1 MAYVQ
6 SKLYKIYLMKQ
17 KIKNMYERICNLLA
31 VCLLFVVSC
40 EGGSYKDS
48 TLPVEKRVENL
59 LSLMTLEEKV
69 GQMNQFVGLDM
80 MEQTKAKKLSRNEMM
95 QGDEFAYYPGYP
107 TDTIVSMIKS
117 GLVGSFLHVQT
128 LKEANEL
135 QRWAME
141 SRLGIPL
148 LFGIDAIHGNAFCP
162 NNTVYPTNI
171 GLASSFD
178 TDLAYEIARQTAKEM
193 RAMNMHWTFNPNI
206 EVARDARWGRCG
218 ETFGEDPYLVG
229 QMGAQTVKGYQGG
242 LDPQNT
248 CVSVDESVLA
258 CIKHLTGG
266 SQPVNGTNCAP
277 AEITERTLRDVF
289 FPPYIEGI
297 KAGALSLMPSHN
309 DIGGVPCHSSK
320 WLLTDVLRDEWKFEG
335 FVVSDW
341 KDLEKLSDAH
351 FTAKDHKDA
360 FFQGIVAGIDM
371 HMHGPEWN
379 TFVCELVREGKI
391 SEKRI
396 DESVRRI
403 LTAKFRLGL
412 FEKPYADE
420 EQSMQ
425 VRLCEEHRQTALK
438 AARKS
443 IVLLKNENV
452 LPLDRAVRKKIMLTG
467 INADHINMMGDWVSY
482 QHPDN
487 YTTIIEGLREVAPE
501 NEYIYIDQGPYP
513 TKMTMGNVKQAAE
526 TAKECDLNIVVA
538 GDYMH
543 RGMNSK
549 MKTAGENADRSDV
562 NLPGLQHELIRQVA
576 ASGKPTILI
585 LVSGRPLSIEWE
597 AENIPAIV
605 EAWEPG
611 MYGGQAVAEILFG
624 DVNPSAKLAMSF
636 PRSAGHIQ
644 TYYNHKAMHY
654 YHPYRVTSSTPL
666 WPFGHGLSYTS
677 YEYSEPVL
685 NSAEMRPGQSLT
697 VSVDVTNVGC
707 RAGEEV
713 VQMYIRDN
721 VAQVARPV
729 KELKG
734 FCRVVLEPGE
744 TKTVTL
750 PVTEDM
756 LSFYGLDMEPLVEDG
771 TFTVM
776 VGSSSDDKF
785 LKSVEFTF
793 IK

>member
-1 MAYVQ
+1 
-6 SKLYKIYLMKQ
+6 
-17 KIKNMYERICNLLA
+17 MYERICNLLA

-40 EGGSYKDS
+40 EGISYKDS
-48 TLPVEKRVENL
+48 SLPVDKRVENL

-107 TDTIVSMIKS
+107 TDTIISMIKS

-162 NNTVYPTNI
+162 DNTVYPTNI

-178 TDLAYEIARQTAKEM
+178 TDLAYVIARQTAKEM

-229 QMGAQTVKGYQGG
+229 QMGSQTVRGYQGG

-248 CVSVDESVLA
+248 SVSVDESVLA

-289 FPPYIEGI
+289 FPPCIEGI

-309 DIGGVPCHSSK
+309 EIGGVPCHSSK

-403 LTAKFRLGL
+403 LAAKFRLGL
-412 FEKPYADE
+412 FENPYADE

-425 VRLCEEHRQTALK
+425 VRLCEEHRLTALE

-452 LPLDRAVRKKIMLTG
+452 LPLDRAVRKRIMVSG

-487 YTTIIEGLREVAPE
+487 YTTIIEGLREVASE

-513 TKMTMGNVKQAAE
+513 TKMTNENVKRAAA
-526 TAKECDLNIVVA
+526 TARECDLNIVVA

-562 NLPGLQHELIRQVA
+562 NLPGLQHELIRRIA
-576 ASGKPTILI
+576 ASGKPTVLI

-666 WPFGHGLSYTS
+666 WPFGHGLSYTC

-685 NSAEMRPGQSLT
+685 NSAEMRSGQSLT
-697 VSVDVTNVGC
+697 VSVDVTNVGN
-707 RAGEEV
+707 RAGEEI

-771 TFTVM
+771 DFTVM
-776 VGSSSDDKF
+776 VGPSSDDKS

>member
-1 MAYVQ
+1 MYV
-6 SKLYKIYLMKQ
+6 
-17 KIKNMYERICNLLA
+17 RICNLLA

-40 EGGSYKDS
+40 EGISYKDS
-48 TLPVEKRVENL
+48 SLPVDKRVENL

-107 TDTIVSMIKS
+107 TDTIISMIKS

-162 NNTVYPTNI
+162 DNTVYPTNI

-178 TDLAYEIARQTAKEM
+178 TDLAYVIARQTAKEM

-229 QMGAQTVKGYQGG
+229 QMGVQTVRGYQGG

-248 CVSVDESVLA
+248 CVSIDESVLA

-309 DIGGVPCHSSK
+309 DIGGVPCHSNK

-425 VRLCEEHRQTALK
+425 VRLCEEHRQTALE

-452 LPLDRAVRKKIMLTG
+452 LPLDRAVRKRIMVTG

-487 YTTIIEGLREVAPE
+487 YYTIIEGLREVAPE
-501 NEYIYIDQGPYP
+501 NEYIYIDQGQYP
-513 TKMTMGNVKQAAE
+513 TKMTIENVKRAAA
-526 TAKECDLNIVVA
+526 TARECDLNIVVA

-562 NLPGLQHELIRQVA
+562 NLPGLQHELIRRIA
-576 ASGKPTILI
+576 ASGKPAVLI

-666 WPFGHGLSYTS
+666 WPFGHGLSYTC

-685 NSAEMRPGQSLT
+685 NSAEMRSGQSLT
-697 VSVDVTNVGC
+697 VSVDVTNVGN
-707 RAGEEV
+707 RAGEEI

-771 TFTVM
+771 DFTVM
-776 VGSSSDDKF
+776 VGPSSDDKS

>member
-1 MAYVQ
+1 MKKKYYLIMA
-6 SKLYKIYLMKQ
+6 IAAF
-17 KIKNMYERICNLLA
+17 CA
-31 VCLLFVVSC
+31 VSC
-40 EGGSYKDS
+40 KSYSYKDAS
-48 TLPVEKRVENL
+48 APLEKRVEDL
-59 LSLMTLEEKV
+59 LARMTLEEKV

-80 MEQTKAKKLSRNEMM
+80 MEQTKAKKISRKEMV

-107 TDTIVSMIKS
+107 ADTIISMIKA

-141 SRLGIPL
+141 SRLGIPI

-162 NNTVYPTNI
+162 DNTVYPTNI

-178 TDLAYEIARQTAKEM
+178 PQMAYKIARQTAREM

-229 QMGAQTVKGYQGG
+229 LMGAETVKGYQGALG
-242 LDPQNT
+242 GDDVPVN
-248 CVSVDESVLA
+248 ESVIA
-258 CIKHLTGG
+258 CIKHLAGG

-289 FPPYIEGI
+289 FPPYVEGI

-309 DIGGVPCHSSK
+309 DIGGIPCHSSK
-320 WLLTDVLRDEWKFEG
+320 WLLTDVLRGEWGFEG
-335 FVVSDW
+335 FVISDW
-341 KDLEKLSDAH
+341 KDLEKLTSAH
-351 FTAKDHKDA
+351 RTAVDNKDA
-360 FFQGIVAGIDM
+360 FYQGIMAGIDM

-379 TFVCELVREGKI
+379 TYVCELVREGKI
-391 SEKRI
+391 TEKRI

-403 LTAKFRLGL
+403 LAAKFRLGL
-412 FEKPYADE
+412 FENPYADPE
-420 EQSMQ
+420 KSME
-425 VRLCEEHRQTALK
+425 VRLCQKHRQTALE

-443 IVLLKNENV
+443 IVLLKNEDV
-452 LPLDRAVRKKIMLTG
+452 LPLSKETGMKVMVTG

-487 YTTIIEGLREVAPE
+487 YTTIIEGLREVAP
-501 NEYIYIDQGPYP
+501 NNDYVYVDQGAYP
-513 TKMTMGNVKQAAE
+513 TKMTMEKVREAARK
-526 TAKECDLNIVVA
+526 ARYCDLNIVVA

-549 MKTAGENADRSDV
+549 MKTAGENADRSDI
-562 NLPGLQHELIRQVA
+562 NLPGLQHELIRQIA
-576 ASGKPTILI
+576 ASGKPTVLI

-611 MYGGQAVAEILFG
+611 MYGGQAVAEVLFG

-636 PRSAGHIQ
+636 PRSAGHIH
-644 TYYNHKAMHY
+644 TYYNHKSMHY
-654 YHPYRVTSSTPL
+654 YHPYRVTSSKPL
-666 WPFGHGLSYTS
+666 WHFGHGLSYTQF
-677 YEYSEPVL
+677 EYSEPVL
-685 NSAEMRPGQSLT
+685 DCTELKQNGTLNVT
-697 VSVDVTNVGC
+697 VNVRNVGG
-707 RAGEEV
+707 RDGEEI
-713 VQMYIRDN
+713 VQMYIRDEK
-721 VAQVARPV
+721 AQVARPV

-734 FCRVVLEPGE
+734 FRRVFVKAGE
-744 TKTVTL
+744 SVAVQMTVT
-750 PVTEDM
+750 PEM
-756 LSFYGLDMEPLVEDG
+756 LSFYGLEMKPVVEPGE
-771 TFTVM
+771 FTVM
-776 VGSSSDDKF
+776 VGTSSEDSKLKKAKF
-785 LKSVEFTF
+785 TY
-793 IK
+793 ID

>member
-1 MAYVQ
+1 M
-6 SKLYKIYLMKQ
+6 KL
-17 KIKNMYERICNLLA
+17 KNMYERICYLA

-40 EGGSYKDS
+40 EGISYKNS
-48 TLPVEKRVENL
+48 SLPVEKRVENL

-107 TDTIVSMIKS
+107 TDTIISMIKS

-135 QRWAME
+135 QSWAME

-162 NNTVYPTNI
+162 DNTVYPTNI

-229 QMGAQTVKGYQGG
+229 QMGAHTVRGYQGG
-242 LDPQNT
+242 LDSQNT

-289 FPPYIEGI
+289 FPPYVEGI

-425 VRLCEEHRQTALK
+425 VRLCKEHRQTALE

-452 LPLDRAVRKKIMLTG
+452 LPLDRAVRKRIMVTG

-513 TKMTMGNVKQAAE
+513 TKMTMENVKQAAA
-526 TAKECDLNIVVA
+526 TARECDLNLVVA

-543 RGMNSK
+543 RGVNSK

-562 NLPGLQHELIRQVA
+562 NLPGLQQELIRLVA
-576 ASGKPTILI
+576 ASGKPTVLI

-654 YHPYRVTSSTPL
+654 YHPYRVTSSAPL

-685 NSAEMRPGQSLT
+685 SSAEMKPGQSLT
-697 VSVDVTNVGC
+697 VSVDVTNVGY

-756 LSFYGLDMEPLVEDG
+756 LSFYGLDMEPLVEEGD
-771 TFTVM
+771 FTVM
-776 VGSSSDDKF
+776 VGTSSDDKF
-785 LKSVEFTF
+785 LKSVGFTF

>member
-1 MAYVQ
+1 
-6 SKLYKIYLMKQ
+6 
-17 KIKNMYERICNLLA
+17 MYERIRNLLA

-40 EGGSYKDS
+40 ERISYKDS
-48 TLPVEKRVENL
+48 SLPVEKRVENL

-107 TDTIVSMIKS
+107 TDTIISMIKS

-162 NNTVYPTNI
+162 DNTVYPTNI

-229 QMGAQTVKGYQGG
+229 LMGAQTVRGYQGG

-277 AEITERTLRDVF
+277 AEITERTLRDIF

-396 DESVRRI
+396 DGSVRRI
-403 LTAKFRLGL
+403 LAAKFRLGL

-425 VRLCEEHRQTALK
+425 VRLCEEHRQTALE

-452 LPLDRAVRKKIMLTG
+452 LPLDRAVRKKVMVTG

-513 TKMTMGNVKQAAE
+513 TKMTIENVKRAAA
-526 TAKECDLNIVVA
+526 TARECDLNIVVA

-562 NLPGLQHELIRQVA
+562 NLPGLQHELIRRIA
-576 ASGKPTILI
+576 ASGKPTVLI

-666 WPFGHGLSYTS
+666 WPFGHGLSYTC

-685 NSAEMRPGQSLT
+685 NSAEMRSGQSLT
-697 VSVDVTNVGC
+697 VSVDVTNVGN
-707 RAGEEV
+707 RAGEEI

-771 TFTVM
+771 DFTVM
-776 VGSSSDDKF
+776 VGPSSDDKS

>member
-1 MAYVQ
+1 
-6 SKLYKIYLMKQ
+6 
-17 KIKNMYERICNLLA
+17 
-31 VCLLFVVSC
+31 
-40 EGGSYKDS
+40 
-48 TLPVEKRVENL
+48 
-59 LSLMTLEEKV
+59 
-69 GQMNQFVGLDM
+69 
-80 MEQTKAKKLSRNEMM
+80 
-95 QGDEFAYYPGYP
+95 
-107 TDTIVSMIKS
+107 
-117 GLVGSFLHVQT
+117 
-128 LKEANEL
+128 
-135 QRWAME
+135 ME
-141 SRLGIPL
+141 SH
-148 LFGIDAIHGNAFCP
+148 AIAAN
-162 NNTVYPTNI
+162 
-171 GLASSFD
+171 GL
-178 TDLAYEIARQTAKEM
+178 R
-193 RAMNMHWTFNPNI
+193 
-206 EVARDARWGRCG
+206 G
-218 ETFGEDPYLVG
+218 
-229 QMGAQTVKGYQGG
+229 
-242 LDPQNT
+242 
-248 CVSVDESVLA
+248 
-258 CIKHLTGG
+258 
-266 SQPVNGTNCAP
+266 
-277 AEITERTLRDVF
+277 
-289 FPPYIEGI
+289 
-297 KAGALSLMPSHN
+297 
-309 DIGGVPCHSSK
+309 
-320 WLLTDVLRDEWKFEG
+320 EWKFEG
-335 FVVSDW
+335 FVISDW

-360 FFQGIVAGIDM
+360 FLQGIAAGIDM

-420 EQSMQ
+420 GQSMQ
-425 VRLCEEHRQTALK
+425 VRLCEEHRQTALE

-452 LPLDRAVRKKIMLTG
+452 LPLDRAVRKKIMVTG

-501 NEYIYIDQGPYP
+501 NEYIYVDQGPYP
-513 TKMTMGNVKQAAE
+513 TKMAMENVKQAA
-526 TAKECDLNIVVA
+526 AAARECDLNIVVA

-562 NLPGLQHELIRQVA
+562 NLPGLQHELIRRVA
-576 ASGKPTILI
+576 ASGKPTVLI

-597 AENIPAIV
+597 SENIPAIV

-624 DVNPSAKLAMSF
+624 DINPSAKLAMSF
-636 PRSAGHIQ
+636 PRSAGHIH

-654 YHPYRVTSSTPL
+654 YHPYRVTSSAPL

-697 VSVDVTNVGC
+697 VSVDVANVGN

-750 PVTEDM
+750 PVTEEM

-771 TFTVM
+771 DFTVM
-776 VGSSSDDKF
+776 VGPSSDDKS

>member
-1 MAYVQ
+1 
-6 SKLYKIYLMKQ
+6 MK
-17 KIKNMYERICNLLA
+17 KYSLILIVA
-31 VCLLFVVSC
+31 AISVVSC
-40 EGGSYKDS
+40 RSYSYKDAS
-48 TLPVEKRVENL
+48 APVDKRVEDL
-59 LSLMTLEEKV
+59 LSQMTLEEKV

-80 MEQTKAKKLSRNEMM
+80 MEQTKAKKISRKEMV

-107 TDTIVSMIKS
+107 TDTIISMIKS
-117 GLVGSFLHVQT
+117 GQVGSFLHVQT

-141 SRLGIPL
+141 SRLGIPI

-162 NNTVYPTNI
+162 DNTVYPTNI

-178 TDLAYEIARQTAKEM
+178 LQMAYKIARQTAREM

-229 QMGAQTVKGYQGG
+229 MMGAETVKGYQGALG
-242 LDPQNT
+242 GDDVPVN
-248 CVSVDESVLA
+248 ESVIA
-258 CIKHLTGG
+258 CIKHLVGG

-289 FPPYIEGI
+289 FPPYVKGI

-309 DIGGVPCHSSK
+309 DIGGIPCHSSK
-320 WLLTDVLRDEWKFEG
+320 WLLTDVLRGEWGFEG
-335 FVVSDW
+335 FVISDW
-341 KDLEKLSDAH
+341 KDLEKLTSAH
-351 FTAKDHKDA
+351 RTAVDNKDA
-360 FFQGIVAGIDM
+360 FYQGINAGIDM

-379 TFVCELVREGKI
+379 TYVCELVREGKI
-391 SEKRI
+391 SENRI

-403 LTAKFRLGL
+403 LAAKFRLGL
-412 FEKPYADE
+412 FENPYADPE
-420 EQSMQ
+420 KSME
-425 VRLCEEHRQTALK
+425 VRLCQEHRQTALE

-443 IVLLKNENV
+443 IVLLKNDDL
-452 LPLDRAVRKKIMLTG
+452 LPLSKDVKKKVMVTG

-487 YTTIIEGLREVAPE
+487 YTTIIEGLREVAP
-501 NEYIYIDQGPYP
+501 NNDYVYVDQGPYP
-513 TKMTMGNVKQAAE
+513 TKMTMEKVHEAAQK
-526 TAKECDLNIVVA
+526 ARGCDLNIVVA

-549 MKTAGENADRSDV
+549 MKTAGENADRSDI

-576 ASGKPTILI
+576 ASGKPTVLI

-597 AENIPAIV
+597 AEYIPAII

-644 TYYNHKAMHY
+644 TYYNHKSMHY
-654 YHPYRVTSSTPL
+654 YHPYRVTSSKPL
-666 WPFGHGLSYTS
+666 WHFGHGLSYTRF
-677 YEYSEPVL
+677 EYSEPVL
-685 NSAEMRPGQSLT
+685 DCTELKQNGTLT
-697 VSVDVTNVGC
+697 VTFNVKNVGS
-707 RAGEEV
+707 RDGEEI
-713 VQMYIRDN
+713 VQMYIRDEK
-721 VAQVARPV
+721 AQVARPV

-734 FCRVVLEPGE
+734 FKRVFVKAGE
-744 TKTVTL
+744 SVAVQMTVT
-750 PVTEDM
+750 PEM
-756 LSFYGLDMEPLVEDG
+756 LSFHGLDMKPVVEPGD
-771 TFTVM
+771 FTLM
-776 VGSSSDDKF
+776 VGSSSEDSMLKTIKF
-785 LKSVEFTF
+785 TYND
-793 IK
+793 

>member
-1 MAYVQ
+1 MTRNACV
-6 SKLYKIYLMKQ
+6 LMTVVL
-17 KIKNMYERICNLLA
+17 ILA
-31 VCLLFVVSC
+31 ASC
-40 EGGSYKDS
+40 KGVSYKDS
-48 TLPVEKRVENL
+48 SAPVEKRVEDL
-59 LSLMTLEEKV
+59 LSQMTLEEKV

-80 MEQTKAKKLSRNEMM
+80 MEQTKAKKLSRKEMM

-107 TDTIVSMIKS
+107 TDTIISMIKS

-135 QRWAME
+135 QKWAME

-162 NNTVYPTNI
+162 DNTVYPTNI

-178 TDLAYEIARQTAKEM
+178 TDMAYRIARQTAKEM

-229 QMGAQTVKGYQGG
+229 VMGAQTVRGYQGG
-242 LDPQNT
+242 LDPENKD
-248 CVSVDESVLA
+248 VPVEESVIA
-258 CIKHLTGG
+258 CIKHLAGG

-277 AEITERTLRDVF
+277 AEITERTLRDVY
-289 FPPYIEGI
+289 FPPYIEGV

-309 DIGGVPCHSSK
+309 DIGGVPCHSSR

-335 FVVSDW
+335 FVISDW

-360 FFQGIVAGIDM
+360 FRQGIDAGIDM

-403 LTAKFRLGL
+403 LAVKFRLGL
-412 FEKPYADE
+412 FENPYAE
-420 EQSMQ
+420 EEKSMT
-425 VRLCEEHRQTALK
+425 VRLCEEHRKTALE

-443 IVLLKNENV
+443 IVLLKNDGV
-452 LPLDRAVRKKIMLTG
+452 LPLDRLSKKKIMVTG

-487 YTTIIEGLREVAPE
+487 YTTIIEGLREVAPD
-501 NEYIYIDQGPYP
+501 NEYIYVDQGPYP
-513 TKMTMGNVKQAAE
+513 TKMTMDNVRKAA
-526 TAKECDLNIVVA
+526 AAAGKCDLNIVVA

-549 MKTAGENADRSDV
+549 MKTAGENADRSDI

-585 LVSGRPLSIEWE
+585 LISGRPLSIVWE
-597 AENIPAIV
+597 AENLPAIV

-654 YHPYRVTSSTPL
+654 YHPYRVTSSAPL
-666 WPFGHGLSYTS
+666 WSFGHGLSYTC

-685 NSAEMRPGQSLT
+685 SAEEMRPGQNL
-697 VSVDVTNVGC
+697 VLSVDVTNTGD
-707 RAGEEV
+707 RAGEEI

-721 VAQVARPV
+721 VAQVARPI

-734 FCRVVLEPGE
+734 FARVSLAPGQ
-744 TKTVTL
+744 TKTVQL
-750 PVTEDM
+750 PVTEEMLAFHGIDM
-756 LSFYGLDMEPLVEDG
+756 SPIVEDG
-771 TFTVM
+771 TFTLM
-776 VGSSSDDKF
+776 VGPSSDDTC
-785 LKSVEFTF
+785 LKMVEFEYVER
-793 IK
+793 

>member
-1 MAYVQ
+1 MKKKYYLIMAIAA
-6 SKLYKIYLMKQ
+6 L
-17 KIKNMYERICNLLA
+17 CA
-31 VCLLFVVSC
+31 VSC
-40 EGGSYKDS
+40 KSYSYKDAS
-48 TLPVEKRVENL
+48 APVEKRVEDL
-59 LSLMTLEEKV
+59 LARMTLEEKV

-80 MEQTKAKKLSRNEMM
+80 MEQTKAKKLSRKEMM

-135 QRWAME
+135 QKWAME

-162 NNTVYPTNI
+162 DNTVYPTNI

-178 TDLAYEIARQTAKEM
+178 PQMAYNIARQTAKEM

-229 QMGAQTVKGYQGG
+229 LMGAETVKGYQGALG
-242 LDPQNT
+242 GDDVPVN
-248 CVSVDESVLA
+248 ESVIA
-258 CIKHLTGG
+258 CIKHLAGG

-289 FPPYIEGI
+289 FPPYVEGI

-309 DIGGVPCHSSK
+309 DIGGIPCHSSK
-320 WLLTDVLRDEWKFEG
+320 WLLTDVLRGEWGFEG
-335 FVVSDW
+335 FVISDW
-341 KDLEKLSDAH
+341 KDLEKLTSAH
-351 FTAKDHKDA
+351 RTAVDNKDA
-360 FFQGIVAGIDM
+360 FYQGIMAGIDM

-379 TFVCELVREGKI
+379 TYVCELVREGKI
-391 SEKRI
+391 TEKRI

-403 LTAKFRLGL
+403 LAAKFRLGL
-412 FEKPYADE
+412 FENPYADPE
-420 EQSMQ
+420 KSME
-425 VRLCEEHRQTALK
+425 VRLCQEHRQTALE

-443 IVLLKNENV
+443 IVLLKNEDV
-452 LPLDRAVRKKIMLTG
+452 LPLSKETGMKVMVTG

-487 YTTIIEGLREVAPE
+487 YTTIIEGLREVAP
-501 NEYIYIDQGPYP
+501 NNDYVYVDQGAYP
-513 TKMTMGNVKQAAE
+513 TKMTMEKVREAARK
-526 TAKECDLNIVVA
+526 ARYCDLNIVVA

-549 MKTAGENADRSDV
+549 MKTAGENADRSDI

-576 ASGKPTILI
+576 ASGKPTVLI

-611 MYGGQAVAEILFG
+611 MYGGQAVAEVLFG
-624 DVNPSAKLAMSF
+624 DINPSGKLSMSF
-636 PRSAGHIQ
+636 PRSAGHIH
-644 TYYNHKAMHY
+644 TYYNHKSMHY
-654 YHPYRVTSSTPL
+654 YHPYRVTSSKPL
-666 WPFGHGLSYTS
+666 WHFGHGLSYTRF
-677 YEYSEPVL
+677 EYSEPVL
-685 NSAEMRPGQSLT
+685 DCTELKQNGTLNVT
-697 VSVDVTNVGC
+697 VNVRNIGD
-707 RAGEEV
+707 RDGEEI
-713 VQMYIRDN
+713 VQMYIRDEK
-721 VAQVARPV
+721 AQVARPV

-734 FCRVVLEPGE
+734 FRRVFVKAGE
-744 TKTVTL
+744 SVAVQMTVT
-750 PVTEDM
+750 PEM
-756 LSFYGLDMEPLVEDG
+756 LSFYGLEMKPVVEPGE
-771 TFTVM
+771 FTVM
-776 VGSSSDDKF
+776 VGTSSEDSKLKKAKF
-785 LKSVEFTF
+785 TY
-793 IK
+793 ID